1 MNFMQR
7 LSTVFRGDDERYFR
21 TRNLH
26 LAVILLAQGFA
37 LVGLNREDAQ
47 NHEFAFRKS
56 FELEQTV
63 DRFDSR
69 LPIFVEAR
77 RLIYSWKAVREKVRH
92 LNNSNHGGF

>member
-1 MNFMQR
+1 MQR
-7 LSTVFRGDDERYFR
+7 FSTVFRRDDERYFR

-37 LVGLNREDAQ
+37 LVGLNREDSQ
-47 NHEFAFRKS
+47 NHEFAFRTS

-63 DRFDSR
+63 DRFNSK

-77 RLIYSWKAVREKVRH
+77 RLIYSWKALREKMRRP
-92 LNNSNHGGF
+92 NNSNHGGF